1 MPLIVNY
8 TTEKGQNDPP
18 EVMFVVS
25 TTNKLPPIGML
36 KKDQPQAIFIKMG
49 PKSQVDILKEYLPA
63 LEKVEGLP
71 LAEFMEKAKNAEK
84 EFAAAPGDDEATMN
98 EK

>member
-1 MPLIVNY
+1 
-8 TTEKGQNDPP
+8 
-18 EVMFVVS
+18 
-25 TTNKLPPIGML
+25 
-36 KKDQPQAIFIKMG
+36 MG

-71 LAEFMEKAKNAEK
+71 LAEFMEKAKNSEK